1 MATSHPQGQML
12 PTSGLQSAT
21 NHKFN
26 NLFEKGKSSAMN
38 IKVQLQANQQYMQ
51 QM

>member
-1 MATSHPQGQML
+1 MTLLDMCDKETMHKVEINNYL
-12 PTSGLQSAT
+12 NL

-38 IKVQLQANQQYMQ
+38 IKVQLQQN
-51 QM
+51 